1 MSAEEVLGTLYG
13 KVNDDQGVLAGAT
26 VFLIK
31 DMTTQAVYRYTVTND
46 KGEFSITA
54 PSGDYVLGVRYVG
67 YKLHGQRVHIAV
79 EKMDVGT
86 ITLQKTEQELQTVV
100 VQGQMIKAQMKP
112 DGFVVD
118 VKELRERTND
128 ALNLLKFIPRVQVK
142 GDKLSVNGK
151 EKVLVKIDNV
161 LQRVDA
167 SEIASVLK
175 GYDAGLIDQVEVVTQ
190 PPLRYDPN
198 GNAAMIILHTSNVFK
213 EYMGGTVGTEE
224 MWGSKDNYRYG
235 GYGSLLYNHRG
246 LFAYVA
252 PSINYNGS
260 EYLERQ
266 TYQADGYQYKV
277 RTPSTGT
284 NNYKGVRGTLQ
295 YEYGDKKLIG
305 LALAWNKKKYDNR
318 FESSERTL
326 PFGETERVVDNQN
339 NYLCHEPRLTA
350 TAYWETVLGKRG
362 SQVWT
367 ELSYFNLKNNSTT
380 DYAGSERPQEVS
392 FLEYTKDN
400 DIKTSGAKLNHD
412 YTIYLDEAH
421 NYLLETGVS
430 GAWSST
436 TNYRTHDESRNQ
448 YHTLN
453 QKNDIRWNEFI
464 VTPYVSG
471 TIRFASKWWMRAGLR
486 YSGTQSRLKQ
496 IGDNSTEIPRVS
508 NYYNAWLPTL
518 HATYSPSSRHQVAFT
533 FNSSIE
539 QPKFKD
545 LNPFVWQIN
554 EHTFYKGNTTLHP
567 QRSYTMGL
575 GYTFMS
581 ALYFRGSLKSD
592 RDMITPVSIMKGDK
606 IYTQV
611 ENAQNSLFLGL
622 EAGYYFDKL
631 NWMSAS
637 IDSYYGRNK
646 YTSDSHEL
654 LPESHSNEWGMNG
667 YLEFTF
673 NKKRTWTGYVSGEY
687 AGRKQTTVSIVDP
700 HYDFGLGVSCYLL
713 KRRLAISLAG
723 MSLLSSTY
731 KGVGYREGYTIT
743 FRNKYNYPT
752 AYLSVSYK
760 FSNGK
765 DQSSS
770 RSQRTTQDIERRF

>member
-1 MSAEEVLGTLYG
+1 MSAEEVQGTLSG

-128 ALNLLKFIPRVQVK
+128 ALDLLKFIPRVQVK

-151 EKVLVKIDNV
+151 EKVLVKIGNV

-284 NNYKGVRGTLQ
+284 YNYKGVRGTLQ
-295 YEYGDKKLIG
+295 
-305 LALAWNKKKYDNR
+305 
-318 FESSERTL
+318 
-326 PFGETERVVDNQN
+326 
-339 NYLCHEPRLTA
+339 
-350 TAYWETVLGKRG
+350 
-362 SQVWT
+362 
-367 ELSYFNLKNNSTT
+367 
-380 DYAGSERPQEVS
+380 
-392 FLEYTKDN
+392 
-400 DIKTSGAKLNHD
+400 
-412 YTIYLDEAH
+412 
-421 NYLLETGVS
+421 
-430 GAWSST
+430 
-436 TNYRTHDESRNQ
+436 
-448 YHTLN
+448 
-453 QKNDIRWNEFI
+453 
-464 VTPYVSG
+464 
-471 TIRFASKWWMRAGLR
+471 
-486 YSGTQSRLKQ
+486 
-496 IGDNSTEIPRVS
+496 
-508 NYYNAWLPTL
+508 
-518 HATYSPSSRHQVAFT
+518 
-533 FNSSIE
+533 
-539 QPKFKD
+539 
-545 LNPFVWQIN
+545 
-554 EHTFYKGNTTLHP
+554 
-567 QRSYTMGL
+567 
-575 GYTFMS
+575 
-581 ALYFRGSLKSD
+581 
-592 RDMITPVSIMKGDK
+592 
-606 IYTQV
+606 
-611 ENAQNSLFLGL
+611 
-622 EAGYYFDKL
+622 
-631 NWMSAS
+631 
-637 IDSYYGRNK
+637 
-646 YTSDSHEL
+646 
-654 LPESHSNEWGMNG
+654 
-667 YLEFTF
+667 
-673 NKKRTWTGYVSGEY
+673 
-687 AGRKQTTVSIVDP
+687 
-700 HYDFGLGVSCYLL
+700 
-713 KRRLAISLAG
+713 
-723 MSLLSSTY
+723 
-731 KGVGYREGYTIT
+731 
-743 FRNKYNYPT
+743 
-752 AYLSVSYK
+752 
-760 FSNGK
+760 
-765 DQSSS
+765 
-770 RSQRTTQDIERRF
+770 